1 MSENAGFIS
10 GAAAFFERANRAVLA
25 VERILGGVLMGFVL
39 IVVCVNILSRYVMV
53 RPISWGEELASF
65 SFVWTALLSS
75 AYALGR
81 EAHVRIS
88 VITSRFSPRFQT
100 WLHVFNCLVAIAAFG
115 VFLPYSITVMKFLTP
130 SPAMRIPEQYFYI
143 IVPIVFV
150 LFIFHLTASLFRNL
164 AVLKKGA

>member
-1 MSENAGFIS
+1 MSENAGFVL
-10 GAAAFFERANRAVLA
+10 GASAFLERANRSVLA
-25 VERILGGVLMGFVL
+25 VERFLGGILMGFVL
-39 IVVCVNILSRYVMV
+39 LVVFVNIMSRYVMT
-53 RPISWGEELASF
+53 RPIPWGEELASF

-88 VITSRFSPRFQT
+88 VITGRFPSRFQT
-100 WLHVFNCLVAIAAFG
+100 WLHIFNCVAAIGVFG
-115 VFLPYSITVMKFLTP
+115 IFLPYSITVMKFLTP

-150 LFIFHLTASLFRNL
+150 LFIFHLLVTLFRNL
-164 AVLKKGA
+164 AVLKKGD